1 LGTVTDFLPSLDHAF
16 WIVALGSMATI
27 PAGTCLPTTVD
38 PTPIRWAIAPII
50 AGLLAPRCRDGAITA
65 YEACCFFRVTVICY
79 AIGGVFSRGLP
90 PVLVDPYLR

>member
-1 LGTVTDFLPSLDHAF
+1 MDFLPSLDHAF

-38 PTPIRWAIAPII
+38 PTR
-50 AGLLAPRCRDGAITA
+50 
-65 YEACCFFRVTVICY
+65 
-79 AIGGVFSRGLP
+79 LP